1 MAARGML
8 AQRNDSVI
16 KSLPGIKVPSLVV
29 VGANDTG
36 FLAAAEYMSKK
47 IPDCRK
53 VVIPDAGH
61 AVNIDQP
68 HAFNKAVLEFLSS
81 SGGAGRSSRSSRL

>member
-16 KSLPGIKVPSLVV
+16 KALPDIRVPALVV

-36 FLAAAEYMSKK
+36 FLAAADYMTKK
-47 IPDCRK
+47 IPNCRK
-53 VVIPDAGH
+53 VIIPDAGH
-61 AVNIDQP
+61 AANMDQP
-68 HAFNKAVLEFLSS
+68 EAFNQAVLGFLHSVQGS
-81 SGGAGRSSRSSRL
+81 NGSSRSSKL